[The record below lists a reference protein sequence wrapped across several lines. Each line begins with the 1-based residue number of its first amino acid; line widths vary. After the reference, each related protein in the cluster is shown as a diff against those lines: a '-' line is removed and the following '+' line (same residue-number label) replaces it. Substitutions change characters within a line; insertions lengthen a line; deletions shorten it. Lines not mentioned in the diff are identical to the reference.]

1 MLLILLIGLTL
12 LGAATVLVVR
22 VAALARVDTQRVLD
36 RIRAYGFG
44 NEPAGAAPAPLRV
57 SRQLDALASVL
68 GEALAKRFESLRED
82 ELRVQLRS
90 AGIYTLSPRK
100 FLGYRLLATVI
111 LPIVWLWYASST
123 GAGGL
128 RAFVGLVIAGGFA
141 WLGPMVFVRRRARMR
156 LERID
161 DSMPGLIDLLVTMVE
176 AGVGFSGS
184 LQLAANRMNGPLAEE
199 LRLAVHEQNMGLDVE
214 DALAN
219 MATRADTPSMRSFV
233 RSIIQGETLGVS
245 IGKIM
250 RDLAVE
256 MRKRRRQVA
265 EERAQKAPTKMLFP
279 LVLLIFPAMFVVI
292 LGPAAIQIMRSLS
305 GTG

>member
-1 MLLILLIGLTL
+1 
-12 LGAATVLVVR
+12 
-22 VAALARVDTQRVLD
+22 
-36 RIRAYGFG
+36 
-44 NEPAGAAPAPLRV
+44 
-57 SRQLDALASVL
+57 
-68 GEALAKRFESLRED
+68 
-82 ELRVQLRS
+82 
-90 AGIYTLSPRK
+90 
-100 FLGYRLLATVI
+100 
-111 LPIVWLWYASST
+111 
-123 GAGGL
+123 
-128 RAFVGLVIAGGFA
+128 
-141 WLGPMVFVRRRARMR
+141 MR

-184 LQLAANRMNGPLAEE
+184 LQLAANRMTGPLAEE
-199 LRLAVHEQNMGLDVE
+199 LRLAVHEQNMGLDTE

-219 MATRADTPSMRSFV
+219 MAARADTPSMRSFV

-250 RDLAVE
+250 RDLALE

-292 LGPAAIQIMRSLS
+292 LGPAAIQIMRSLA
-305 GTG
+305 GGA

>member
-1 MLLILLIGLTL
+1 MLLILLVGLTL
-12 LGAATVLVVR
+12 VGAAVVLVVR
-22 VAALARVDTQRVLD
+22 VAALGRVDTERAID

-44 NEPAGAAPAPLRV
+44 TEAAGAQAPLRV

-82 ELRVQLRS
+82 KLRVQLRS

-123 GAGGL
+123 GSGGF
-128 RAFVGLVIAGGFA
+128 RTFVGLLIAGGFA
-141 WLGPMVFVRRRARMR
+141 WLGPMVFVRRRSRMR

-184 LQLAANRMNGPLAEE
+184 LQLAANRMTGPLAEE
-199 LRLAVHEQNMGLDVE
+199 LRLAVHEQNMGLDTE

-219 MATRADTPSMRSFV
+219 MAARADTPSMRSFV

-250 RDLAVE
+250 RDLALE

-292 LGPAAIQIMRSLS
+292 LGPAAIQIMRSLA
-305 GTG
+305 GGA

>member
-1 MLLILLIGLTL
+1 MT
-12 LGAATVLVVR
+12 
-22 VAALARVDTQRVLD
+22 
-36 RIRAYGFG
+36 
-44 NEPAGAAPAPLRV
+44 
-57 SRQLDALASVL
+57 
-68 GEALAKRFESLRED
+68 
-82 ELRVQLRS
+82 
-90 AGIYTLSPRK
+90 
-100 FLGYRLLATVI
+100 
-111 LPIVWLWYASST
+111 
-123 GAGGL
+123 
-128 RAFVGLVIAGGFA
+128 
-141 WLGPMVFVRRRARMR
+141 
-156 LERID
+156 
-161 DSMPGLIDLLVTMVE
+161 
-176 AGVGFSGS
+176 
-184 LQLAANRMNGPLAEE
+184 GPLAEE

-219 MATRADTPSMRSFV
+219 MAARADTPSMRSFV

-250 RDLAVE
+250 RDLALE